1 MRSSLSYDKVNSYP
15 SASSY
20 HPDVLCTAAIFAAV
34 FS

>member
-20 HPDVLCTAAIFAAV
+20 HLDVLCAAEVDIF
-34 FS
+34 

>member
-20 HPDVLCTAAIFAAV
+20 HPDVLCTAEVDIF
-34 FS
+34 

>member
-20 HPDVLCTAAIFAAV
+20 HLDVLCAAEDRKSV
-34 FS
+34 V